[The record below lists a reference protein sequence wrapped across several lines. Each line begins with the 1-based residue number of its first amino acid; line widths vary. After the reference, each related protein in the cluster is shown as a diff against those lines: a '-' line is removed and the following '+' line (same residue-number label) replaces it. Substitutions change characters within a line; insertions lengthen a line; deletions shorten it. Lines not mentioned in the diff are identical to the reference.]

1 MTARDGGPRG
11 TTATGPDDRARRA
24 RVRREEWYGLDGAD
38 PDPDDPHTLVV
49 RFLGRAPEPLTAANF
64 RIEGGRRVTGIS
76 VTDIRLPDGDEPGA
90 EERVLLTTDRVGD
103 LSPYTLHLLNVPR
116 TDPCFART
124 PLSYAALRPAATDR
138 APREDPVS
146 WPPEPDV
153 SYLAKDYDSFRRLV
167 LDRLALIMPDWT
179 ERHAPDLGVTLVE
192 LLAYV
197 GDHLSYQQDAVATE
211 AYLGTARRR
220 VSVRR
225 HARLVDHRM
234 HDGCNA
240 RAWVCVEVER
250 PLTLPAADVRFATE
264 DGAIVF
270 EPVTRRPLRLL
281 PAHNAV
287 RFWTWGSPQY
297 ALPAGATAATLV
309 DDGLELR
316 PGDVL
321 VMEGN
326 RDPATPAPEGADPTH
341 PHPVRLLTVRPT
353 KDELYDQAIVEVTW
367 APEDAPAEPLVLTVP
382 DGCGGA
388 TECALA
394 RGNTVLVDHGDS
406 GDTPGPPTGP
416 VTRRGSHPQ
425 PRTVGRSQAAVL
437 RTVPDRA
444 RRRLGELYARTGD
457 GHVLDTD
464 ELAEVRVLFG
474 ARTLRRRR
482 FPQPRPRSRRQ
493 PTAPEQASVLREL
506 LDAWPRLLAGKTRWL
521 HRLAHRVR
529 AGLVLTDL
537 ELTEIREAWG
547 PAYADG
553 LATDEPA
560 HAGPAAEAL
569 AQDPREALPVLR
581 LESPEGTW
589 TPRHDLLDS
598 GPDDL
603 HFVAETDDDGDVHP
617 RFGDDTLGRALPADS
632 TPRAVGRTGN
642 GTAGNV
648 GAGALTRVTSRT
660 SALPE
665 VRRVHNPLPAT
676 GGTDPETSAEVRR
689 LAPGAFRHDLKRA
702 VTAADYATLAGR
714 VAGVQRAAAR
724 LRWNGSWYEAQVA
737 VDPLGT
743 EDPVPDLLE
752 RVCEELFARRRLGHG
767 LDVRQARYV
776 PLHVG
781 LRLCV
786 LPHHDP
792 ETVTRAVRTA
802 FARHFHPDRLTFG
815 SRVDAAPLVALAQS
829 VSGVESVHLCRLERL
844 GEPEETHR
852 PQKPDE
858 THRPQKDVRL
868 HPLEVPRL
876 DDDPAAPE
884 NGVLD
889 LRTGDGP

>member
-1 MTARDGGPRG
+1 MTTRG
-11 TTATGPDDRARRA
+11 CGTPGSGPDDRARRA
-24 RVRREEWYGLDGAD
+24 RVRREEWYGLDGVD
-38 PDPDDPHTLVV
+38 PDPDDPRTLVV
-49 RFLGRAPEPLTAANF
+49 RFLGRAPEPLTTANF
-64 RIEGGRRVTGIS
+64 RIEGGRRVTGIA
-76 VTDIRLPDGDEPGA
+76 VTDVRLPDGDEPGA

-103 LSPYTLHLLNVPR
+103 LSPYTLYLLDVPR
-116 TDPCFART
+116 TDPCFARA
-124 PLSYAALRPAATDR
+124 PLSYAALCSAATDR
-138 APREDPVS
+138 APREDLVS

-153 SYLAKDYDSFRRLV
+153 SYLAKDYDSFRRLL

-179 ERHAPDLGVTLVE
+179 ERHVPDLGVTLVE

-197 GDHLSYQQDAVATE
+197 GDHLSYHQDAVATE

-240 RAWVCVEVER
+240 RTWVCVEVER
-250 PLTLPAADVRFATE
+250 ALTLPAADVRFATE
-264 DGAIVF
+264 DGDVVF
-270 EPVTRRPLRLL
+270 EPVTGRPLRLL

-287 RFWTWGSPQY
+287 RFWTWGSPSCS
-297 ALPAGATAATLV
+297 LPAGATSATLV
-309 DDGLELR
+309 DDGLQLR

-321 VMEGN
+321 VLEES
-326 RDPATPAPEGADPTH
+326 RDPDTLDTDDADPTH
-341 PHPVRLLTVRPT
+341 RHPVRLLTVRPT
-353 KDELYDQAIVEVTW
+353 KDELYDRAVVEVTW
-367 APEDAPAEPLVLTVP
+367 APEDAPADPLVLTVA

-416 VTRRGSHPQ
+416 VTRREVF
-425 PRTVGRSQAAVL
+425 PRPRVVGRSQAAAL

-444 RRRLGELYARTGD
+444 RRRLAELHARTGD
-457 GHVLDTD
+457 GHLLEAA
-464 ELAEVRVLFG
+464 ELAELRVLFG

-493 PTAPEQASVLREL
+493 PTASEQAAALQEL
-506 LDAWPRLLAGKTRWL
+506 LDAWPRLLAVKTRWL
-521 HRLAHRVR
+521 HRLAHRAR

-553 LATDEPA
+553 LAAGEPA
-560 HAGPAAEAL
+560 HAGPAREAL

-581 LESPEGTW
+581 LESPEGSW
-589 TPRHDLLDS
+589 TPRHDLLAS

-617 RFGDDTLGRALPADS
+617 RFGDDTLGRALPAGS
-632 TPRAVGRTGN
+632 TLRAVGRTGN
-642 GTAGNV
+642 GTAGNL
-648 GAGALTRVTSRT
+648 GAGALTRITSRT

-665 VRRVHNPLPAT
+665 VRRVHNPMPAT

-702 VTAADYATLAGR
+702 VTAADYATLAGQ
-714 VAGVQRAAAR
+714 VPGVQLAVAR

-737 VDPLGT
+737 VDPLRT
-743 EDPVPDLLE
+743 ENPVPDLVD
-752 RVCEELFARRRLGHG
+752 RVREELFARRRTGHG

-776 PLHVG
+776 PLKVG

-792 ETVTRAVRTA
+792 ATVTRAVRAA
-802 FARHFHPDRLTFG
+802 FARYFDPDRLTFG
-815 SRVDAAPLVALAQS
+815 TRVDAAPLVALAQA
-829 VSGVESVHLCRLERL
+829 VPGVESVHLNWLERL
-844 GEPEETHR
+844 DE
-852 PQKPDE
+852 PDE
-858 THRPQKDVRL
+858 PHRPQKDVPLR
-868 HPLEVPRL
+868 PLEVPRL

-889 LRTGDGP
+889 LRTGDAP